1 MCQGRRGGGGGG
13 GGLTK
18 PHMFSTVQECSSAP
32 KRIPFTA
39 IDAPFALVLEAG
51 GPRGHVP
58 PQIFWRGGT
67 GGNHAVRKCTVKFA
81 VLSK

>member
-1 MCQGRRGGGGGG
+1 
-13 GGLTK
+13 
-18 PHMFSTVQECSSAP
+18 MFSTVQECSSAP

-39 IDAPFALVLEAG
+39 IDVPFALVLEAG
-51 GPRGHVP
+51 GGPRGP
-58 PQIFWRGGT
+58 ACAPSDFLERSRGT